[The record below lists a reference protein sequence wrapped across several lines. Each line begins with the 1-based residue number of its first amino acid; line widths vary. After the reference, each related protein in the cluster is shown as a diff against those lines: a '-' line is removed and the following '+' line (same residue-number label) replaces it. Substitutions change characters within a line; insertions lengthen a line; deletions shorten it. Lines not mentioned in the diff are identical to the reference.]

1 MEKPSR
7 VRPVALGVLKAM
19 FPAVLIVGA
28 QQVFNECVCAYLF
41 LSQGEEE

>member
-7 VRPVALGVLKAM
+7 VRPVALRALKAM

-28 QQVFNECVCAYLF
+28 QQVFIEWVCAYLF
-41 LSQGEEE
+41 LSQGAEE